1 VYPLT
6 CRRWQEPV
14 TSRAAPT
21 KVISR
26 WLTFRYGITLK
37 QDYESLFILRHQRRL
52 PSSSAPLIQQISE
65 SILVLARVPRQLDYH
80 SLVFFHQELE
90 IYEPLAP
97 IVPIRGVPG
106 QE

>member
-1 VYPLT
+1 
-6 CRRWQEPV
+6 V

-37 QDYESLFILRHQRRL
+37 QDYEPLFILRHQRRL
-52 PSSSAPLIQQISE
+52 PSSSAPLIQQIRE
-65 SILVLARVPRQLDYH
+65 SVLVLARVPRQLDYH

-90 IYEPLAP
+90 IYEPLAS
-97 IVPIRGVPG
+97 IVHGKKYLGP
-106 QE
+106 E

>member
-1 VYPLT
+1 MYPLT
-6 CRRWQEPV
+6 CSKWQDPV

-21 KVISR
+21 KEISNQ
-26 WLTFRYGITLK
+26 LAFCYCITLK

-52 PSSSAPLIQQISE
+52 PSSSAPLVQQIRE

-90 IYEPLAP
+90 IMSRLRS
-97 IVPIRGVPG
+97 IVPVLEILGLR
-106 QE
+106 